1 MIKNDQGRKVK
12 MKMKNFSLGV
22 TGTVLLA
29 MLATGCSS
37 AQSAASASAPNQ
49 GSGTKTVSSSDSSP
63 RVSIMVGG
71 LEKIIYIPFMLAE
84 KLGYYKDEGV
94 TVTLVEESAGQDA
107 ELALLA
113 GQVDGVGGFYDHTL
127 DLQTKGKNVESVVT
141 MADVPGEQLM
151 VANRLKDKV
160 KTLADLKGLTIGVTG
175 LGSSTNMLA
184 SYNVVKGG
192 NKESDYKPLPV
203 GAGQT
208 LIAAMQNNRID
219 AAVTSEPTASLLKD
233 RKLAFT
239 FVDMNSKE
247 GTEKALGGKYASTS
261 FYMMNDY
268 VKAHPDV
275 VQKLANA
282 YVKTLKWMSTH
293 TPEQIADE
301 VPQEYWAGN
310 KTLYI
315 EALKGQLPMFT
326 TDGKMPAGV
335 PENVQKILSTFKP
348 DVKNV
353 KLDMTYTNDFVNKAN

>member
-1 MIKNDQGRKVK
+1 MGKT
-12 MKMKNFSLGV
+12 MKRLSIGV
-22 TGTVLLA
+22 SGMAVAA
-29 MLATGCSS
+29 MLLTGCSS
-37 AQSAASASAPNQ
+37 NSSTAASSTPKNT
-49 GSGTKTVSSSDSSP
+49 SSTKGTPK
-63 RVSIMVGG
+63 VSIMVGG
-71 LEKIIYIPFMLAE
+71 LEKIIYLPYMLAE
-84 KLGYYKDEGV
+84 KLGYYKDAGV

-113 GQVDGVGGFYDHTL
+113 GQVDGAGGFYDHTL
-127 DLQTKGKNVESVVT
+127 DLQTKGKKVEAVVT

-208 LIAAMQNNRID
+208 LIAAMQNKRID
-219 AAVTSEPTASLLKD
+219 AAVTSEPTASLLKN
-233 RKLAFT
+233 KHLAYT

-247 GTEKALGGKYASTS
+247 GTEKALGGRYAATS
-261 FYMMNDY
+261 LYMTNDY

-282 YVKTLKWMSTH
+282 YVRTLKWMSTH
-293 TPEQIADE
+293 TPEEIADKLPE
-301 VPQEYWAGN
+301 EYYAGD
-310 KTLYI
+310 KALYI
-315 EALKGQLPMFT
+315 QALKGQLPMFT
-326 TDGKMPAGV
+326 TDGKMPNGV
-335 PENVQKILSTFKP
+335 PENVKKILSAFKP
-348 DVKNV
+348 VQNV
-353 KLDMTYTNDFVNKAN
+353 DLSQTYTNDFVNKAQ

>member
-1 MIKNDQGRKVK
+1 
-12 MKMKNFSLGV
+12 MKRLSSGV
-22 TGTVLLA
+22 SGIAIAA
-29 MLATGCSS
+29 MLLSGCSS
-37 AQSAASASAPNQ
+37 STTTSAPSKTKDNSSTST
-49 GSGTKTVSSSDSSP
+49 SGTP

-71 LEKIIYIPFMLAE
+71 LEKIIYLPYMLAE
-84 KLGYYKDEGV
+84 KLGYYKEAGV

-113 GQVDGVGGFYDHTL
+113 GQVDGAGGFYDHTL
-127 DLQTKGKNVESVVT
+127 DLQTKGKKVESVVT

-219 AAVTSEPTASLLKD
+219 AAVTSEPTATLLKN
-233 RKLAFT
+233 KNLAYT
-239 FVDMNSKE
+239 FVDMNSKD
-247 GTEKALGGKYASTS
+247 GTEAALGGKYASTS
-261 FYMMNDY
+261 LYMSYDF
-268 VKAHPDV
+268 VKKNPDV

-293 TPEQIADE
+293 TPEEIADKMPE
-301 VPQEYWAGN
+301 EYYAGD
-310 KTLYI
+310 KAVYI
-315 EALKGQLPMFT
+315 QALKGQLPMFT

-335 PENVQKILSTFKP
+335 PENVQKILSAFKP
-348 DVKNV
+348 AVKNV
-353 KLDMTYTNDFVNKAN
+353 DLSQTYTNEFVDKVK

>member
-1 MIKNDQGRKVK
+1 MNKTMKRLSTGISGIAVAAMIL
-12 MKMKNFSLGV
+12 S
-22 TGTVLLA
+22 
-29 MLATGCSS
+29 GCSS
-37 AQSAASASAPNQ
+37 TTSTKAPSNEKNTAAAAT
-49 GSGTKTVSSSDSSP
+49 SGTP

-71 LEKIIYIPFMLAE
+71 LEKIIYMPYMLAE
-84 KLGYYKDEGV
+84 KLGYYKDAGI

-113 GQVDGVGGFYDHTL
+113 GQVDGAGGFYDHTL
-127 DLQTKGKNVESVVT
+127 DLQTKGKKVEDVVT

-151 VANRLKDKV
+151 VSNRLKDKV

-208 LIAAMQNNRID
+208 LIAAIQNNRID

-233 RKLAFT
+233 KNLAYT
-239 FVDMNSKE
+239 FVDMNSKD
-247 GTEKALGGKYASTS
+247 GTEKALGGRYASTS
-261 FYMMNDY
+261 LYMTTDF
-268 VKAHPDV
+268 VKKNPEI

-282 YVKTLKWMSTH
+282 YVRTLKWMSTH
-293 TPEQIADE
+293 TPEQIAAMMPE
-301 VPQEYWAGN
+301 EYYAGD
-310 KTLYI
+310 KALYI
-315 EALKGQLPMFT
+315 QALKGQLPMFT

-335 PENVQKILSTFKP
+335 PENVQKILSAFKP
-348 DVKNV
+348 AVKNV
-353 KLDMTYTNDFVNKAN
+353 DLSQTYTNEFVDKAN

>member
-1 MIKNDQGRKVK
+1 MNKTMKRLSTGISGIAVAAMIL
-12 MKMKNFSLGV
+12 S
-22 TGTVLLA
+22 
-29 MLATGCSS
+29 GCSS
-37 AQSAASASAPNQ
+37 TTSTKAPNNEKNTAAAAT
-49 GSGTKTVSSSDSSP
+49 SGTP

-71 LEKIIYIPFMLAE
+71 LEKIIYMPYMLAE
-84 KLGYYKDEGV
+84 KLGYYKDAGI

-113 GQVDGVGGFYDHTL
+113 GQVDGAGGFYDHTL
-127 DLQTKGKNVESVVT
+127 DLQTKGKKVEDVVT

-151 VANRLKDKV
+151 VSNRLKDKV

-208 LIAAMQNNRID
+208 LIAAIQNNRID

-233 RKLAFT
+233 KNLAYT
-239 FVDMNSKE
+239 FVDMNSKD
-247 GTEKALGGKYASTS
+247 GTEKALGGRYASTS
-261 FYMMNDY
+261 LYMTTDF
-268 VKAHPDV
+268 VKKNPEI

-282 YVKTLKWMSTH
+282 YVRTLKWMSTH
-293 TPEQIADE
+293 TPEQIAAMMPE
-301 VPQEYWAGN
+301 EYYAGD
-310 KTLYI
+310 KALYI
-315 EALKGQLPMFT
+315 QALKGQLPMFT

-335 PENVQKILSTFKP
+335 PENVQKILSAFKP
-348 DVKNV
+348 AVKNV
-353 KLDMTYTNDFVNKAN
+353 DLSQTYTNEFVDKAN

>member
-1 MIKNDQGRKVK
+1 MNKT
-12 MKMKNFSLGV
+12 MKKLSIGV
-22 TGTVLLA
+22 SGVAMAA
-29 MLATGCSS
+29 MLLSGCSS
-37 AQSAASASAPNQ
+37 SSTTSAS
-49 GSGTKTVSSSDSSP
+49 KTSDSSNTASKTPP

-71 LEKIIYIPFMLAE
+71 LEKIIYLPYMLAD
-84 KLGYYKDEGV
+84 KLGYYKDAGV

-113 GQVDGVGGFYDHTL
+113 GQVDGAGGFYDHTL
-127 DLQTKGKNVESVVT
+127 DLQTKGKKVESVVT

-219 AAVTSEPTASLLKD
+219 AAVTSEPTASLLLNK
-233 RKLAFT
+233 KLAYT
-239 FVDMNSKE
+239 FVDMNTKD

-261 FYMMNDY
+261 LYMNADF
-268 VKAHPDV
+268 VKKNPDV

-282 YVKTLKWMSTH
+282 YVRTLKWMSSH
-293 TPEQIADE
+293 TPEEIADKMPE
-301 VPQEYWAGN
+301 EYYAGD
-310 KTLYI
+310 KALYI
-315 EALKGQLPMFT
+315 QALKGQLPMFT

-335 PENVQKILSTFKP
+335 PENVQKILSAFKP
-348 DVKNV
+348 AVKNV
-353 KLDMTYTNDFVNKAN
+353 DLKQTYTNEFVDNVK

>member
-1 MIKNDQGRKVK
+1 MNKT
-12 MKMKNFSLGV
+12 MKRLSAGV
-22 TGTVLLA
+22 SGVAIAA
-29 MLATGCSS
+29 MLLSGCSS
-37 AQSAASASAPNQ
+37 NTSTSASGTAKDS
-49 GSGTKTVSSSDSSP
+49 GKTTASGTP

-71 LEKIIYIPFMLAE
+71 LEKIIYLPYMLAE
-84 KLGYYKDEGV
+84 KLGYYKDAGV

-113 GQVDGVGGFYDHTL
+113 GQVDGAGGFYDHTL
-127 DLQTKGKNVESVVT
+127 DLQTKGKKVEAVVT

-151 VANRLKDKV
+151 VSNRLKDKV

-219 AAVTSEPTASLLKD
+219 AAVTSEPTASLLKN
-233 RKLAFT
+233 KNLAFT

-247 GTEKALGGKYASTS
+247 GTEKALGGRYAATS
-261 FYMMNDY
+261 LYMNQDF
-268 VKAHPDV
+268 VKKNPEV

-282 YVKTLKWMSTH
+282 YVRTLKWMSTH
-293 TPEQIADE
+293 TPEEIADKMPE
-301 VPQEYWAGN
+301 EYYAGD
-310 KTLYI
+310 KALYI
-315 EALKGQLPMFT
+315 QALKGQLPMFT

-335 PENVQKILSTFKP
+335 PENVQKILSAFKP
-348 DVKNV
+348 AVKNV
-353 KLDMTYTNDFVNKAN
+353 DLSQTFTNDFVDKAK

>member
-1 MIKNDQGRKVK
+1 
-12 MKMKNFSLGV
+12 MKRNISLGV
-22 TGTVLLA
+22 AGATLLA
-29 MLATGCSS
+29 VLVTGCGTQGTQSSSSPAQNQSSGS
-37 AQSAASASAPNQ
+37 AQTAAASKE
-49 GSGTKTVSSSDSSP
+49 TP

-71 LEKIIYIPFMLAE
+71 LEKIIYLPYMLAD
-84 KLGYYKDEGV
+84 KLGYYKDEGL

-107 ELALLA
+107 EEALLA
-113 GQVDGVGGFYDHTL
+113 GQVDGAGGFYDHTL
-127 DLQTKGKNVESVVT
+127 DLQTKGKFVESVVT

-233 RKLAFT
+233 KNLAFT
-239 FVDMNSKE
+239 FVDMNSKD

-261 FYMMNDY
+261 LYMQASY

-293 TPEQIADE
+293 TPEEIADK
-301 VPQEYWAGN
+301 VPEDYWAGN
-310 KTLYI
+310 KPLYI
-315 EALKGQLPMFT
+315 EALKGQMPMFT
-326 TDGKMPAGV
+326 TDGKMPSGV
-335 PENVQKILSTFKP
+335 PENVQKILSAFKP

-353 KLDMTYTNDFVNKAN
+353 KLDQTYTNEFVDKANSGSK

>member
-1 MIKNDQGRKVK
+1 MNKT
-12 MKMKNFSLGV
+12 MKNLSLGISGV
-22 TGTVLLA
+22 AIAA
-29 MLATGCSS
+29 MMLSGCSS
-37 AQSAASASAPNQ
+37 TKSTSATAAS
-49 GSGTKTVSSSDSSP
+49 KKDSSSTASTGTP

-71 LEKIIYIPFMLAE
+71 LEKIIYMPYMLAE
-84 KLGYYKDEGV
+84 KLGYYKDAGV
-94 TVTLVEESAGQDA
+94 IVTLVEESAGQDA

-113 GQVDGVGGFYDHTL
+113 GQVDGAGGFYDHTL
-127 DLQTKGKNVESVVT
+127 DLQTKGKKVEAVVT

-219 AAVTSEPTASLLKD
+219 AAVTSEPTATLLKN
-233 RKLAFT
+233 KNLAFT
-239 FVDMNSKE
+239 FVDMNSKD
-247 GTEKALGGKYASTS
+247 GTQAALGGKYASTS
-261 FYMMNDY
+261 LYMSNDY
-268 VKAHPDV
+268 VKKNPEV

-293 TPEQIADE
+293 TPEEIANMMPE
-301 VPQEYWAGN
+301 EYYAGD
-310 KTLYI
+310 KALYI
-315 EALKGQLPMFT
+315 KALKGQLPMFT
-326 TDGKMPAGV
+326 VDGKMPAGD
-335 PENVQKILSTFKP
+335 PENVQKILSAFKP
-348 DVKNV
+348 AVKNV
-353 KLDMTYTNDFVNKAN
+353 DLSQTYTNEYVDKVK

>member
-1 MIKNDQGRKVK
+1 MIKIKQREAIALK
-12 MKMKNFSLGV
+12 MKRNISVGITGAAVLAILV
-22 TGTVLLA
+22 TGCGTPQT
-29 MLATGCSS
+29 ATPS
-37 AQSAASASAPNQ
+37 
-49 GSGTKTVSSSDSSP
+49 KSSSETT

-71 LEKIIYIPFMLAE
+71 LEKIIYIPYMLAE
-84 KLGYYKDEGV
+84 KLGYYKDEGI

-113 GQVDGVGGFYDHTL
+113 GQVDGAGGFYDHTL
-127 DLQTKGKNVESVVT
+127 DLQTKGKNVEAVVT

-151 VANRLKDKV
+151 VSNKLKDKV

-184 SYNVVKGG
+184 TYNVVKGG

-208 LIAAMQNNRID
+208 LIAAMQNNNIE
-219 AAVTSEPTASLLKD
+219 AAVTSEPTATILKD
-233 RKLAFT
+233 KNMAFT
-239 FVDMNSKE
+239 FVDMNTKE
-247 GTEKALGGKYASTS
+247 GTQNALGGKYASTS
-261 FYMMNDY
+261 LYMSNDY

-293 TPEQIADE
+293 TPEEIAE
-301 VPQEYWAGN
+301 KVPEEYWAGN
-310 KTLYI
+310 KPLYI
-315 EALKGQLPMFT
+315 EALKGQMPMFT

-335 PENVQKILSTFKP
+335 PENVQKILSAFKP
-348 DVKNV
+348 DVKNA
-353 KLDMTYTNDFVNKAN
+353 KLDLTYTNEFVDKANSATK

>member
-1 MIKNDQGRKVK
+1 MNKTIKRLSTTAS
-12 MKMKNFSLGV
+12 SLAIAS
-22 TGTVLLA
+22 LLVS
-29 MLATGCSS
+29 GCSS
-37 AQSAASASAPNQ
+37 TTSSNSK
-49 GSGTKTVSSSDSSP
+49 SKVSSSTSSTATP

-71 LEKIIYIPFMLAE
+71 LEKIIYIPYMLAE
-84 KLGYYKDEGV
+84 KLGYYKDAGV

-113 GQVDGVGGFYDHTL
+113 GQVDGAGGFYDHTL
-127 DLQTKGKNVESVVT
+127 DLQTKGKKVEAVVT

-151 VANRLKDKV
+151 VANRLKNKV

-219 AAVTSEPTASLLKD
+219 AAVTSEPTASLLKN
-233 RKLAFT
+233 KNMAYT
-239 FVDMNSKE
+239 FVDMNSKD
-247 GTEKALGGKYASTS
+247 GTQAALGGKYASTS
-261 FYMMNDY
+261 LYMGNDY

-293 TPEQIADE
+293 TAEEIADKMPE
-301 VPQEYWAGN
+301 EYYAGD
-310 KTLYI
+310 KALYI
-315 EALKGQLPMFT
+315 QALKGQLPMFT
-326 TDGKMPAGV
+326 KDGKMPAGV
-335 PENVQKILSTFKP
+335 PENVQKILSAFKP
-348 DVKNV
+348 GVKNDD
-353 KLDMTYTNDFVNKAN
+353 LSLTYTNEFVDKAK

>member
-1 MIKNDQGRKVK
+1 MNMM
-12 MKMKNFSLGV
+12 MKRLSNGV
-22 TGTVLLA
+22 SGIAIAA
-29 MLATGCSS
+29 MLLSGCSS
-37 AQSAASASAPNQ
+37 TSSTTASTKSSTSNNKT
-49 GSGTKTVSSSDSSP
+49 SNGTP

-71 LEKIIYIPFMLAE
+71 LEKIIYLPFMLAE
-84 KLGYYKDEGV
+84 KLGYYKDAGI

-113 GQVDGVGGFYDHTL
+113 GQVDGAGGFYDHTL
-127 DLQTKGKNVESVVT
+127 DLQTKGKKVEAVVT

-151 VANRLKDKV
+151 VSNRLKDKV

-219 AAVTSEPTASLLKD
+219 AAVTSEPTASLLKN
-233 RKLAFT
+233 KNLAFT
-239 FVDMNSKE
+239 FVDMNSKD
-247 GTEKALGGKYASTS
+247 GTEQALGGKYASTS
-261 FYMMNDY
+261 LYMTTDF
-268 VKAHPDV
+268 VKKNPGV

-282 YVKTLKWMSTH
+282 YVRTLKWMSTH
-293 TPEQIADE
+293 TPEEIAAE
-301 VPQEYWAGN
+301 MPEEYYAGD
-310 KTLYI
+310 KALYI
-315 EALKGQLPMFT
+315 QALKGQLPMFT

-335 PENVQKILSTFKP
+335 PENVQKILSAFKP
-348 DVKNV
+348 AVKNV
-353 KLDMTYTNDFVNKAN
+353 DLSQTYTNEFVDKVK

>member
-1 MIKNDQGRKVK
+1 MGKT
-12 MKMKNFSLGV
+12 MKKLSIGV
-22 TGTVLLA
+22 SGMAVAA
-29 MLATGCSS
+29 MLLTGCSS
-37 AQSAASASAPNQ
+37 NSSTAASTTPKNTS
-49 GSGTKTVSSSDSSP
+49 STKGTPK
-63 RVSIMVGG
+63 VSIMVGG
-71 LEKIIYIPFMLAE
+71 LEKIIYLPYMLAE
-84 KLGYYKDEGV
+84 KLGYYKDAGV

-113 GQVDGVGGFYDHTL
+113 GQVDGAGGFYDHTL
-127 DLQTKGKNVESVVT
+127 DLQTKGKKVEAVVT

-208 LIAAMQNNRID
+208 LIAAMQNKRID
-219 AAVTSEPTASLLKD
+219 AAVTSEPTASLLKN
-233 RKLAFT
+233 KHLAYT

-247 GTEKALGGKYASTS
+247 GTEKALGGRYAATS
-261 FYMMNDY
+261 LYMTNDY

-282 YVKTLKWMSTH
+282 YVRTLKWMSTH
-293 TPEQIADE
+293 TPEEIADKLPE
-301 VPQEYWAGN
+301 EYYAGD
-310 KTLYI
+310 KALYI
-315 EALKGQLPMFT
+315 QALKGQLPMFT
-326 TDGKMPAGV
+326 TDGKMPSGV
-335 PENVQKILSTFKP
+335 PENVKKILSSFKP
-348 DVKNV
+348 VQNV
-353 KLDMTYTNDFVNKAN
+353 DLSQTYTNDFVNKVQ

>member
-1 MIKNDQGRKVK
+1 MKINRKV
-12 MKMKNFSLGV
+12 SLGV
-22 TGTVLLA
+22 SCVA
-29 MLATGCSS
+29 MLSMLVTGCGGSTMPTSS
-37 AQSAASASAPNQ
+37 P
-49 GSGTKTVSSSDSSP
+49 GSTTSSKDANTTQP

-71 LEKIIYIPFMLAE
+71 LEKIIYIPYMLAE
-84 KLGYYKDEGV
+84 KLGYYKEEGL

-107 ELALLA
+107 ETALLA
-113 GQVDGVGGFYDHTL
+113 GQVDGAGGFYDHTI
-127 DLQTKGKNVESVVT
+127 DLQSKGKNVEAVVT

-151 VANRLKDKV
+151 VAEKYKDKI

-208 LIAAMQNNRID
+208 LIAAMQQGRIQ
-219 AAVTSEPTASLLKD
+219 AAVTSEPTASLLKN
-233 RKLAFT
+233 KHLAFT
-239 FVDMNSKE
+239 FVDMNSKQ
-247 GTEKALGGKYASTS
+247 GTEQALGGGYASTS
-261 FYMMNDY
+261 LYMKTDY
-268 VKAHPDV
+268 VKAHPDI

-293 TPEQIADE
+293 TPEEIADK
-301 VPQEYWAGN
+301 VPEEYWAGN
-310 KTLYI
+310 KELYI

-335 PENVQKILSTFKP
+335 PENVLKILSAFKP
-348 DVKNV
+348 EVKNV
-353 KLDMTYTNDFVNKAN
+353 KLDQTYTNEFVDKAQQ

>member
-1 MIKNDQGRKVK
+1 
-12 MKMKNFSLGV
+12 
-22 TGTVLLA
+22 
-29 MLATGCSS
+29 
-37 AQSAASASAPNQ
+37 
-49 GSGTKTVSSSDSSP
+49 
-63 RVSIMVGG
+63 MVGG
-71 LEKIIYIPFMLAE
+71 LEKIIYLPYMLAE
-84 KLGYYKDEGV
+84 KLGYYKEAGV

-113 GQVDGVGGFYDHTL
+113 GQVDGAGGFYDHTL
-127 DLQTKGKNVESVVT
+127 DLQTKGKKVEAVVT

-219 AAVTSEPTASLLKD
+219 AAVTSEPTASLLKN
-233 RKLAFT
+233 KNLAFT

-247 GTEKALGGKYASTS
+247 GTEKALGGKYAATS
-261 FYMMNDY
+261 LYMSNDY
-268 VKAHPDV
+268 VKKNPAT

-293 TPEQIADE
+293 TPEEIADKMPE
-301 VPQEYWAGN
+301 EYYAGD
-310 KTLYI
+310 KALYI
-315 EALKGQLPMFT
+315 QALKGQLPMFT
-326 TDGKMPAGV
+326 TDGKMPAGD
-335 PENVQKILSTFKP
+335 PENVQKILSAFKP
-348 DVKNV
+348 AVKNV
-353 KLDMTYTNDFVNKAN
+353 DLSQTYTNDFVDKVQ

>member
-1 MIKNDQGRKVK
+1 MGKT
-12 MKMKNFSLGV
+12 MKKLSIGV
-22 TGTVLLA
+22 SGMAVAA
-29 MLATGCSS
+29 MLLTGCSS
-37 AQSAASASAPNQ
+37 NSSTAASTTPKNTS
-49 GSGTKTVSSSDSSP
+49 STKGTPK
-63 RVSIMVGG
+63 VSIMVGG
-71 LEKIIYIPFMLAE
+71 LEKIIYLPYMLAE
-84 KLGYYKDEGV
+84 KLGYYKDAGV

-113 GQVDGVGGFYDHTL
+113 GQVDGAGGFYDHTL
-127 DLQTKGKNVESVVT
+127 DLQTKGKKVEAVVT

-208 LIAAMQNNRID
+208 LIAAMQNKRID
-219 AAVTSEPTASLLKD
+219 AAVTSEPTASLLKN
-233 RKLAFT
+233 KHLAYT

-247 GTEKALGGKYASTS
+247 GTEKALGGRYAATS
-261 FYMMNDY
+261 LYMTNDY

-282 YVKTLKWMSTH
+282 YVRTLKWMSTH
-293 TPEQIADE
+293 TPEEIADKLPE
-301 VPQEYWAGN
+301 EYYAGD
-310 KTLYI
+310 KALYI
-315 EALKGQLPMFT
+315 QALKGQLPMFT
-326 TDGKMPAGV
+326 TDGKMPNGV
-335 PENVQKILSTFKP
+335 PENVKKILSAFKP
-348 DVKNV
+348 VQNV
-353 KLDMTYTNDFVNKAN
+353 DLSQTYTNDFVNKVQ

>member
-1 MIKNDQGRKVK
+1 MNKT
-12 MKMKNFSLGV
+12 MKRLSTGV
-22 TGTVLLA
+22 SGIAIAA
-29 MLATGCSS
+29 MLLSGCSS
-37 AQSAASASAPNQ
+37 STTTSAPSKTKDNSTAST
-49 GSGTKTVSSSDSSP
+49 SGTP

-71 LEKIIYIPFMLAE
+71 LEKIIYMPYMLAE
-84 KLGYYKDEGV
+84 KLGYYKDAGV

-113 GQVDGVGGFYDHTL
+113 GQVDGAGGFYDHTL
-127 DLQTKGKNVESVVT
+127 DLQTKGKKVEAVVT

-219 AAVTSEPTASLLKD
+219 AAVTSEPTASLLKN
-233 RKLAFT
+233 KNLAYT
-239 FVDMNSKE
+239 FVDMNSKD
-247 GTEKALGGKYASTS
+247 GTVAALGGKYASTS
-261 FYMMNDY
+261 LYMSNDF
-268 VKAHPDV
+268 VKKNPEV

-293 TPEQIADE
+293 TPEEIADKMPE
-301 VPQEYWAGN
+301 EYYAGD
-310 KTLYI
+310 KALYI
-315 EALKGQLPMFT
+315 QALKGQLPMFT

-335 PENVQKILSTFKP
+335 PDNVQKILSAFKP
-348 DVKNV
+348 AVKNV
-353 KLDMTYTNDFVNKAN
+353 DLSQTYTNEFVDKVK